1 MQQRTEITR
10 LLRTL
15 SVPSTHHIEDG
26 EKEEEVV
33 KDAMDLLPGERVD
46 GRQVAQEPDNPDDQD
61 QNPLRNELKVG
72 VRVGV
77 GVDDRTRTSGGVASN
92 VVCQRRQRQR

>member
-1 MQQRTEITR
+1 M
-10 LLRTL
+10 
-15 SVPSTHHIEDG
+15 
-26 EKEEEVV
+26 

-46 GRQVAQEPDNPDDQD
+46 GRQVAKEPDNPYDQD
-61 QNPLRNELKVG
+61 QNPLRHELKVG

-92 VVCQRRQRQR
+92 VVCQRRQCQR